1 MKAII
6 ICGPTG
12 AGKSS
17 MALNLAKKFKGVII
31 NADSVQI
38 YREIKILSGR
48 PTSDDYRQAPHRL
61 YGIMSIFKPCTLGI
75 WRKMALEIIK
85 ECERSGHLP
94 IICGGTG
101 LYIKFLLNEL
111 SAIPEIPPSIKL
123 EAREK
128 LKELGNENFR
138 ELLSENDPV
147 SASRIKSGDTNRLLR
162 AWEVF
167 TATTK
172 PLSYWHKKS
181 REAGSQHQF
190 FKVCLMPERKA
201 LYSIC
206 DQRFLDFV
214 EQGAVEEARAFD
226 FITASPEL
234 PASKTLGLLELI
246 KYTKG
251 ELELSDAIEQAQRTT
266 RRYAKRQLTWFR
278 HQLDEDFLIQ
288 NLCCRKTQSD
298 CFKKIVNFLG

>member
-1 MKAII
+1 
-6 ICGPTG
+6 
-12 AGKSS
+12 
-17 MALNLAKKFKGVII
+17 
-31 NADSVQI
+31 
-38 YREIKILSGR
+38 
-48 PTSDDYRQAPHRL
+48 
-61 YGIMSIFKPCTLGI
+61 
-75 WRKMALEIIK
+75 MALETIK
-85 ECERSGHLP
+85 ECELSGHVP

-111 SAIPEIPPSIKL
+111 SAIPDIPRSIKL

-128 LKELGNENFR
+128 LEELGNENFR
-138 ELLSENDPV
+138 ELLSKNDPV
-147 SASRIKSGDTNRLLR
+147 SACRIKSGDTNRLLR

-172 PLSYWHKKS
+172 PLSYWHEQS
-181 REAGSQHQF
+181 RDTGSQHKF
-190 FKVCLMPERKA
+190 FKVCLMPEREA
-201 LYSIC
+201 LYSKC
-206 DQRFLDFV
+206 DKRFLDFI
-214 EQGAVEEARAFD
+214 EQGAAEEARALD

-288 NLCCRKTQSD
+288 NLRCRKTVSD

>member
-1 MKAII
+1 MKVVI

-17 MALNLAKKFKGVII
+17 LALNLAEKFKGVII

-75 WRKMALEIIK
+75 WRKMALETIR
-85 ECERSGHLP
+85 ECELSGRLP

-128 LKELGNENFR
+128 LEDLGNENFR
-138 ELLSENDPV
+138 ELLSKNDPV
-147 SASRIKSGDTNRLLR
+147 SACRIKSGDTNRLLR
-162 AWEVF
+162 AWKYSQQQTNLF
-167 TATTK
+167 PIGMNSHGK
-172 PLSYWHKKS
+172 QDLSISFSK
-181 REAGSQHQF
+181 
-190 FKVCLMPERKA
+190 
-201 LYSIC
+201 
-206 DQRFLDFV
+206 FV
-214 EQGAVEEARAFD
+214 
-226 FITASPEL
+226 
-234 PASKTLGLLELI
+234 
-246 KYTKG
+246 
-251 ELELSDAIEQAQRTT
+251 
-266 RRYAKRQLTWFR
+266 
-278 HQLDEDFLIQ
+278 
-288 NLCCRKTQSD
+288 
-298 CFKKIVNFLG
+298 

>member
-1 MKAII
+1 MKAVI

-12 AGKSS
+12 SGKSS
-17 MALNLAKKFKGVII
+17 LALNLAEKFKGVII

-38 YREIKILSGR
+38 YREIKVLSGR

-61 YGIMSIFKPCTLGI
+61 YGVMSILKPCTLGI
-75 WRKMALEIIK
+75 WRKMALETIK
-85 ECERSGHLP
+85 ACDLSGHLP

-111 SAIPEIPPSIKL
+111 SPIPDIPPSIKL

-128 LKELGNENFR
+128 LEKLGNENFR
-138 ELLSENDPV
+138 ELLLKNDPV
-147 SASRIKSGDTNRLLR
+147 SAYQIKLGDTNRLLR

-172 PLSYWHKKS
+172 PLSYWHEQS
-181 REAGSQHQF
+181 RETGSKDKF
-190 FKVCLMPERKA
+190 FKVCLMPKREV
-201 LYSIC
+201 LYSKC
-206 DQRFLDFV
+206 DKRFLDFV
-214 EQGAVEEARAFD
+214 ELGAIEEAEALN

-251 ELELSDAIEQAQRTT
+251 ELELNEAIEQAQRTT

-278 HQLDEDFLIQ
+278 HQFDEDFLIQ
-288 NLCCRKTQSD
+288 NLCCRKTVSD
-298 CFKKIVNFLG
+298 CFEKIVNFLG